1 MGILTLLHRA
11 TPYLYYIRESVW
23 ELKELRMKNWEL
35 KELKELKTIV
45 IRRRI
50 WGARIMDQ
58 SW

>member
-23 ELKELRMKNWEL
+23 ELKELGMKNW
-35 KELKELKTIV
+35 ELKELKTIV